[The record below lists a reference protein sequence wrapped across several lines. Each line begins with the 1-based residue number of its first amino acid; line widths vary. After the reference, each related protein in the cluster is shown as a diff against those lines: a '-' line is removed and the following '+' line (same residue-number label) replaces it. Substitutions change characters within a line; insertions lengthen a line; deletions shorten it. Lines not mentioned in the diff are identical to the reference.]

1 MRSRIRRRS
10 PDHRDQRLRQRR
22 NPPRLTIP
30 VDLFLA
36 PVLASGGKK
45 QVRVR
50 GIDMLRRGGCCLSL
64 ADYRAYGHL

>member
-1 MRSRIRRRS
+1 
-10 PDHRDQRLRQRR
+10 
-22 NPPRLTIP
+22 LTIP